1 MIRFL
6 LLGMAVKLAH
16 FARNVKIVT
25 RTPGVSLTGVLA
37 INNGPHCKLFEGV
50 TIESFTR
57 YWSLWS
63 FTWPTN
69 SLTSMHLGYKINCEK
84 CQGHHTE
91 LELRPGSETWKN
103 FRLSIK
109 ICYFNFRSSSSYE
122 FSLSQHAQWQLFH
135 SGALRSGTRLSGR
148 GGGVHPLMVYSGQ
161 VPPERDTFSRIHSV
175 YERVEILLVELYFSS
190 LKRLKKANRLI

>member
-25 RTPGVSLTGVLA
+25 RTPGVSFTGVLA
-37 INNGPHCKLFEGV
+37 LNNGPHCKLFEGV
-50 TIESFTR
+50 TLESFTR

-91 LELRPGSETWKN
+91 LELRPGSETLKN

-122 FSLSQHAQWQLFH
+122 FSLSQHAQWQMFH
-135 SGALRSGTRLSGR
+135 IGALWSGTRLSG
-148 GGGVHPLMVYSGQ
+148 GGGVHPIMVYSGQ
-161 VPPERDTFSRIHSV
+161 APPERGTFSRIHSV

-190 LKRLKKANRLI
+190 LKRLKEANRLI